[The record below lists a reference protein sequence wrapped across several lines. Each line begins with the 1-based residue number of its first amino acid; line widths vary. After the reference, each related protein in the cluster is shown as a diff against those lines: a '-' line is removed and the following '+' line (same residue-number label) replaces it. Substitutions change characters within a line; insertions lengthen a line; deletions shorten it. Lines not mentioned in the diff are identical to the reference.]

1 MTSSGSVKVAHLVP
15 ALFGRDGVVGGAE
28 RYTLELARYMAER
41 VPTQLVSFGE
51 RSHTE
56 RLGALEIVVI
66 GGPHLVRRQRSNPFA
81 WAAVRQALRADV
93 VHCHQQHILV
103 STVAAAAARLTGRR
117 IFCTDLG
124 GGGWDLS
131 SYISTDRLFQGHLHI
146 SEYSR
151 RVFGQEGS
159 KYAQVI
165 YGGVDTTKFSP
176 PVDPAPHPFQ
186 CVFVGRLLPHKGV
199 DVLIEALPEDMD
211 AQIIGPAPDAR
222 YRDDL
227 ERLASGKRVRFRYDC
242 NDEDLVAAY
251 RSASVVVL
259 PSVTTD
265 RYGGYSNV
273 PELLGQTLLEAMA
286 CGVATIS
293 SDVASLPEVVAHQ
306 QTGLVVPENDRV
318 QLRQALEL
326 VRDNPDAAR
335 RFGLAGRQRVLD
347 RFTWPLVVDRCLQAY
362 RQ

>member
-1 MTSSGSVKVAHLVP
+1 MASSGAVKVAHLVP
-15 ALFGRDGVVGGAE
+15 ALFGRNGVVGGAE

-159 KYAQVI
+159 TNARVI

-176 PVDPAPHPFQ
+176 PVDPAPHPFR

-199 DVLIEALPEDMD
+199 DVLIEALPDDMD

-222 YRDDL
+222 YRDEL

-259 PSVTTD
+259 PERHHRSVW
-265 RYGGYSNV
+265 R
-273 PELLGQTLLEAMA
+273 LLECAGTA
-286 CGVATIS
+286 RPDPARGHGLRRGDHFQRRRQSAGSRRSPADRARRAGKRSRT
-293 SDVASLPEVVAHQ
+293 VASGIGVGP
-306 QTGLVVPENDRV
+306 R
-318 QLRQALEL
+318 
-326 VRDNPDAAR
+326 
-335 RFGLAGRQRVLD
+335 
-347 RFTWPLVVDRCLQAY
+347 
-362 RQ
+362 